1 MIPTEKRG
9 WGAAQAK
16 NKPTK
21 VTQRYGIS
29 PQLAPA
35 SMTAM
40 DKKCMNAPIVATPQ
54 NPKAGSMKG

>member
-9 WGAAQAK
+9 WGAAQAR
-16 NKPTK
+16 NKPTQ

-35 SMTAM
+35 SMTPM
-40 DKKCMNAPIVATPQ
+40 DKKCLNSPIVATPQ
-54 NPKAGSMKG
+54 DPKASGMKD